1 MIDIMENS
9 IKAINLIPNHVKK
22 SFLIILLGIITVFSF
37 FLINY
42 IPGREDWGIIL
53 ERSSLFSWEITQ
65 GRYFTRVLA
74 FFLFDGNMGLPILNR
89 IFSFFLLSLS
99 SVMLCM
105 YWKLPK
111 RTIVFSLVGL
121 SLVLQPYILAWF
133 FYLIGGEIF
142 LTLPFFVMSGFFL
155 CEKAT
160 NFQSWHKLLLF
171 VGAILCF
178 WFVLG
183 TYPVIMNT
191 IAVVFFGRLLIDF
204 ILSKD
209 KNLIQLISHKIPT
222 VKCLT
227 IGIALHGVVI
237 LWLKHK
243 NILVSEYNSGMIS
256 MSEVPGRCLL
266 IIKTIPTYLC
276 SYNLPFF
283 SQFFTSMWTFLLF
296 LFIGA
301 SVYKFMQEKNGYSKL
316 FINSMLLVILLFITL
331 FVSFSTN
338 LISNGTTF
346 YAARTDFFG
355 IAFFHVLILAMLFN
369 LHIQRVSI
377 KNIIFLCCISMLFSC
392 VVQDFRAQRTWFF
405 GFEVEKQ
412 QWMRI
417 INRIETT
424 PKFEADK
431 TYKVLILG
439 TTPPYRSFFYNY
451 SRRNAKKLMYSGP
464 LLDYPFMASWGT
476 GNLDPLNHYS
486 AYGLRGKW
494 RQIPPDWSHEEF
506 KMAAE
511 SVKEE
516 IFKAEPWPAS
526 SSVQIKDD
534 IILVVLDKND
544 LEKTK
549 SLIKS

>member
-1 MIDIMENS
+1 M
-9 IKAINLIPNHVKK
+9 V
-22 SFLIILLGIITVFSF
+22 F
-37 FLINY
+37 FLI
-42 IPGREDWGIIL
+42 
-53 ERSSLFSWEITQ
+53 
-65 GRYFTRVLA
+65 
-74 FFLFDGNMGLPILNR
+74 DGE
-89 IFSFFLLSLS
+89 
-99 SVMLCM
+99 V
-105 YWKLPK
+105 
-111 RTIVFSLVGL
+111 
-121 SLVLQPYILAWF
+121 
-133 FYLIGGEIF
+133 F

-155 CEKAT
+155 CEKAA

-171 VGAILCF
+171 IGAILCF

-204 ILSKD
+204 ISSKD
-209 KNLIQLISHKIPT
+209 KNLRQLISYKIST
-222 VKCLT
+222 VSAIT
-227 IGIALHGVVI
+227 IGMALHYVVI
-237 LWLKHK
+237 LWLQHK
-243 NILVSEYNSGMIS
+243 NIILNAYNSGIIS
-256 MSEVPGRCLL
+256 MSEVPSRCLL
-266 IIKTIPTYLC
+266 IIKTIPKYLY

-296 LFIGA
+296 LSIGS
-301 SVYKFMQEKNGYSKL
+301 SVYEFMQEKNGYGKRFFNTMVMML
-316 FINSMLLVILLFITL
+316 FLFITL

-346 YAARTDFFG
+346 YTERTDFFG
-355 IAFFHVLILAMLFN
+355 IAFFHVFILTMLFN
-369 LHIQRVSI
+369 LHIQRVII
-377 KNIIFLCCISMLFSC
+377 KNIIFLCCVSMLFVC
-392 VVQDFRAQRTWFF
+392 VVQDFRAQKIWYF

-439 TTPPYRSFFYNY
+439 TTLPYRPFFYTY
-451 SRRNAKKLMYSGP
+451 RKTKKLIESGS
-464 LLDYPFMASWGT
+464 LLNYPFMASWGPF
-476 GNLDPLNHYS
+476 NLEPLDHYS

-494 RQIPPDWSHEEF
+494 RQIPPDWSPDEF
-506 KMAAE
+506 KIAAE

-516 IFKAEPWPAS
+516 ILKAEPWPAS
-526 SSVQIKDD
+526 SSVQIKND

>member
-9 IKAINLIPNHVKK
+9 IKTYRLIPKHVKR
-22 SFLIILLGIITVFSF
+22 SFLIIFISMIGVFSF

-42 IPGREDWGIIL
+42 IPGREDWGALL
-53 ERSSLFSWEITQ
+53 ERSPLFGWAIIQ
-65 GRYFTRVLA
+65 GRYFTNFLP
-74 FFLFDGNMGLPILNR
+74 FFLFDGNIGLPILNR
-89 IFSFFLLSLS
+89 IFSFFLLSLA

-142 LTLPFFVMSGFFL
+142 LTLPFFIMSGFFL
-155 CEKAT
+155 CEKAA
-160 NFQSWHKLLLF
+160 NFQSWHKFLLF
-171 VGAILCF
+171 IVAVLCF

-183 TYPVIMNT
+183 IYPVIINT

-204 ILSKD
+204 ISSKD
-209 KNLIQLISHKIPT
+209 KNLRQLISYKIPIISVIT
-222 VKCLT
+222 V
-227 IGIALHGVVI
+227 GMSLHYVVI
-237 LWLKHK
+237 LWLQHK
-243 NILVSEYNSGMIS
+243 NILVNDYNSGLIS
-256 MSEVPGRCLL
+256 MSEIPFRCLL
-266 IIKTIPTYLC
+266 IIKTVLKYLS

-296 LFIGA
+296 LFICSSA
-301 SVYKFMQEKNGYSKL
+301 YKFMQEKNEYGKRFFNIMLMIL
-316 FINSMLLVILLFITL
+316 FLFITL

-338 LISNGTTF
+338 LISKITMF
-346 YAARTDFFG
+346 YVARTDFFG
-355 IAFFHVLILAMLFN
+355 IAFFHVFILTMLFK
-369 LHIQRVSI
+369 LHIHRGII
-377 KNIIFLCCISMLFSC
+377 KNIIFLCCISMLFFC
-392 VVQDFRAQRTWFF
+392 VVQDFRAQKIWYF

-417 INRIETT
+417 INRIEIT
-424 PKFEADK
+424 PTFEANK

-439 TTPPYRSFFYNY
+439 TTLPYRSFFYTY
-451 SRRNAKKLMYSGP
+451 RNTKKLVESGE
-464 LLDYPFMASWGT
+464 LLNFPFMASWGSS
-476 GNLDPLNHYS
+476 NLDPLNHYS
-486 AYGLRGKW
+486 AYGLRGTW
-494 RQIPPDWSHEEF
+494 RQIPSDWSPNEF
-506 KMAAE
+506 KAAAE

-549 SLIKS
+549 TLLKS

>member
-9 IKAINLIPNHVKK
+9 IKTIKLIPNHVKK
-22 SFLIILLGIITVFSF
+22 SFLIIFISMIVVFSF

-42 IPGREDWGIIL
+42 IPGREDWGALL
-53 ERSSLFSWEITQ
+53 ERSPLFGWEVVQ
-65 GRYFTRVLA
+65 GRYFTKFLT

-155 CEKAT
+155 CEKAA
-160 NFQSWHKLLLF
+160 NFQSWHKLLLLI
-171 VGAILCF
+171 GAVLSF

-183 TYPVIMNT
+183 IYPVIINT
-191 IAVVFFGRLLIDF
+191 IAVVFFGGLLIDF
-204 ILSKD
+204 ISSKD
-209 KNLIQLISHKIPT
+209 KNLRQLISYKIST
-222 VKCLT
+222 VSAIT
-227 IGIALHGVVI
+227 IGMALHYVVI
-237 LWLKHK
+237 LWLQHK
-243 NILVSEYNSGMIS
+243 NILVNEYNSGIIS
-256 MSEVPGRCLL
+256 MSEVPFRCFL
-266 IIKTIPTYLC
+266 IIKTVLKYLS

-283 SQFFTSMWTFLLF
+283 SQVFTSMWTFLLF
-296 LFIGA
+296 LSIG
-301 SVYKFMQEKNGYSKL
+301 SIVYKFTQEKNEYGKRFFNIMLMML
-316 FINSMLLVILLFITL
+316 FLFITL
-331 FVSFSTN
+331 FVSFFTN
-338 LISNGTTF
+338 LISNITMF
-346 YAARTDFFG
+346 YVARTDFFG
-355 IAFFHVLILAMLFN
+355 IAFFHVFILTMLFN
-369 LHIQRVSI
+369 LHIHRVII
-377 KNIIFLCCISMLFSC
+377 KNIIFLCCVSILFVC
-392 VVQDFRAQRTWFF
+392 VVQDFRAQKIWYS
-405 GFEVEKQ
+405 GFEIEKQ

-439 TTPPYRSFFYNY
+439 TTLPYRPFFYTY
-451 SRRNAKKLMYSGP
+451 RKTRKLMESGE
-464 LLDYPFMASWGT
+464 LLNFPFMASWGT
-476 GNLDPLNHYS
+476 SNLDPLNYYS

-494 RQIPPDWSHEEF
+494 RQIPSDWSPEEF

>member
-1 MIDIMENS
+1 MIDLMENS
-9 IKAINLIPNHVKK
+9 IKTYRMIPKHVKK
-22 SFLIILLGIITVFSF
+22 SFLIIFISMIGVFSF

-42 IPGREDWGIIL
+42 IPGREDWGALL
-53 ERSSLFSWEITQ
+53 ERSPLFGWEIIQ
-65 GRYFTRVLA
+65 GRYFTNFLP

-89 IFSFFLLSLS
+89 IFSFFLLSLA

-142 LTLPFFVMSGFFL
+142 LTLPFFIMSGFFL
-155 CEKAT
+155 CEKAA
-160 NFQSWHKLLLF
+160 NFQSWHKFLLF
-171 VGAILCF
+171 IGAVLCF

-183 TYPVIMNT
+183 IYPVIINT

-204 ILSKD
+204 ISSKD
-209 KNLIQLISHKIPT
+209 KNLRQLISYKIPIISVIT
-222 VKCLT
+222 V
-227 IGIALHGVVI
+227 GMSLHYVVI
-237 LWLKHK
+237 LWLQHK
-243 NILVSEYNSGMIS
+243 NILVNDYNSGLIS
-256 MSEVPGRCLL
+256 MSELPFRCLL
-266 IIKTIPTYLC
+266 IIKTALKYLYD
-276 SYNLPFF
+276 YNLPFF

-296 LFIGA
+296 LSLSL
-301 SVYKFMQEKNGYSKL
+301 SVYKFMQEKHEYNKRFFNIILMIL
-316 FINSMLLVILLFITL
+316 FLFITL

-338 LISNGTTF
+338 LISKITMF
-346 YAARTDFFG
+346 YVARTDFFG
-355 IAFFHVLILAMLFN
+355 IAFFHVFILTMLFK
-369 LHIQRVSI
+369 LHIHRSVI
-377 KNIIFLCCISMLFSC
+377 KNIIFLCCISMLFFC
-392 VVQDFRAQRTWFF
+392 VVQDFRAQKIWYF

-424 PKFEADK
+424 PTFEANK
-431 TYKVLILG
+431 MYKVLILG
-439 TTPPYRSFFYNY
+439 TTLPYRPFFYTY
-451 SRRNAKKLMYSGP
+451 RNTKRLVESGE
-464 LLDYPFMASWGT
+464 LLNFPFMASWGSS
-476 GNLDPLNHYS
+476 NLDPLNHYS
-486 AYGLRGKW
+486 AYGIRGKW
-494 RQIPPDWSHEEF
+494 RQIPSDWLPNEF
-506 KMAAE
+506 KAAAE
-511 SVKEE
+511 LVKEE

-549 SLIKS
+549 SLVKS